1 MTIARARSITGIS
14 IKQLKPSKATPQLT
28 VIFPRRRESSQC
40 SPKVGF
46 SPNGPDVVQRKDK
59 LIAEYAPSDV
69 NKPIGI
75 SAYQLT
81 QALPDK
87 LKSSLPSIEE
97 IEAELAKRFGGVH
110 E

>member
-1 MTIARARSITGIS
+1 M
-14 IKQLKPSKATPQLT
+14 
-28 VIFPRRRESSQC
+28 
-40 SPKVGF
+40 
-46 SPNGPDVVQRKDK
+46 QRKDK
-59 LIAEYAPSDV
+59 LIAEYALSDV

-97 IEAELAKRFGGVH
+97 IEAELAKDLGLCMSDLVLFELVGWKSEATSDMGAGWDCELAFGEVT
-110 E
+110 